1 MEGTKMRIEK
11 GFMRRLVI
19 GISVFIC
26 MAGVLG
32 NPSVSQAAYAILHS
46 FSGGSDGADPLGS
59 LTLSWYTLYG
69 MTSGGDNGGG
79 YGTIFQ
85 INTDGTQYQVLHSFD
100 YSDG

>member
-46 FSGGSDGADPLGS
+46 FSGGSDGADPFGS

-69 MTSGGDNGGG
+69 MTEAGGTNGLGAIFKVNTE
-79 YGTIFQ
+79 GT
-85 INTDGTQYQVLHSFD
+85 GYQVLHSFG
-100 YSDG
+100 SV